1 MLNGDGLVK
10 AVASVAVAVLMVVFA
25 HRDERLCLHLI
36 IYIDRGWV
44 SSAFHYLKIFV
55 VDTADGYGVA
65 GKLHDEL
72 AIAVN
77 AYDVAF
83 QSLEETGEDTQL
95 DVVLGKLDK
104 GVAQEGHIVGM
115 TGDGLH
121 EGLHHAMRDNRRMS
135 CATVLN
141 EMNLRMIG
149 AEKLLQFSRMAL
161 QEYQTIDS
169 GQEFFD
175 NTLAVGFRF
184 VFVRIVDKTLVPRL
198 GVGGIVGV
206 DLTLEEFDLFVMDM
220 DISPGSF

>member
-1 MLNGDGLVK
+1 MLKGDGQ
-10 AVASVAVAVLMVVFA
+10 ANTVAGMVVAVLMVVVG
-25 HRDERLCLHLI
+25 HRDDRLCLHLI

-44 SSAFHYLKIFV
+44 SSDFHNLKIFV

-72 AIAVN
+72 AVTVD
-77 AYDVAF
+77 AYDIAL
-83 QSLEETGEDTQL
+83 QSLEETGKDTQL
-95 DVVLGKLDK
+95 DMVLGKLDK

-121 EGLHHAMRDNRRMS
+121 EGLHHAMGDNRRMS
-135 CATVLN
+135 CATILN
-141 EMNLRMIG
+141 EMSLRMIG

-161 QEYQTIDS
+161 QEYQTIDG

-184 VFVRIVDKTLVPRL
+184 VFV
-198 GVGGIVGV
+198 
-206 DLTLEEFDLFVMDM
+206 
-220 DISPGSF
+220 

>member
-1 MLNGDGLVK
+1 MT
-10 AVASVAVAVLMVVFA
+10 VFVYT
-25 HRDERLCLHLI
+25 LL
-36 IYIDRGWV
+36 YIDRGWV

-65 GKLHDEL
+65 GKLHNEL
-72 AIAVN
+72 AVTVD
-77 AYDVAF
+77 AYDVAL

-104 GVAQEGHIVGM
+104 GVAQEGDIVGM
-115 TGDGLH
+115 TGNSLH
-121 EGLHHAMRDNRRMS
+121 EGLHHAMGDNRRMS

-141 EMNLRMIG
+141 EMSLRMVG

-169 GQEFFD
+169 GQEFLD

-184 VFVRIVDKTLVPRL
+184 VFV
-198 GVGGIVGV
+198 
-206 DLTLEEFDLFVMDM
+206 
-220 DISPGSF
+220 

>member
-1 MLNGDGLVK
+1 MLNGDGLAK
-10 AVASVAVAVLMVVFA
+10 AVASVAVAVLMVVVA

-65 GKLHDEL
+65 GKLHDKL
-72 AIAVN
+72 AVAVD

-83 QSLEETGEDTQL
+83 QSLEETGKDTQL

-115 TGDGLH
+115 TGDSLH
-121 EGLHHAMRDNRRMS
+121 EGLHHAMGDNRRTP

-175 NTLAVGFRF
+175 DTLAIILGFE
-184 VFVRIVDKTLVPRL
+184 FVRIVDKTLVPRL
-198 GVGGIVGV
+198 RVGVIVSV

>member
-1 MLNGDGLVK
+1 MLKGDGQDK
-10 AVASVAVAVLMVVFA
+10 AVARVAVAVLMVVVGN
-25 HRDERLCLHLI
+25 RDDRLCLHLI
-36 IYIDRGWV
+36 IYIDRGCV
-44 SSAFHYLKIFV
+44 SSAFHNLKIFV

-65 GKLHDEL
+65 GKLHNEL
-72 AIAVN
+72 AVTVD

-83 QSLEETGEDTQL
+83 QSLEETGKDTQL

-104 GVAQEGHIVGM
+104 GVAQEGDIVGM
-115 TGDGLH
+115 TGNGLH

-141 EMNLRMIG
+141 EMSLRMIG

-175 NTLAVGFRF
+175 DSLAIIFGFE
-184 VFVRIVDKTLVPRL
+184 FVRIVDKTLVPCLR
-198 GVGGIVGV
+198 VDGIVGV
-206 DLTLEEFDLFVMDM
+206 DLALEEFDLFVMDM

>member
-72 AIAVN
+72 AVAVN
-77 AYDVAF
+77 VYDVAF

>member
-1 MLNGDGLVK
+1 MLNGDGLAK
-10 AVASVAVAVLMVVFA
+10 AVARVAVAVLMVVFG
-25 HRDERLCLHLI
+25 HRDDRLCLHL

-72 AIAVN
+72 AVAVD
-77 AYDVAF
+77 AYDVAL
-83 QSLEETGEDTQL
+83 QSLEETSEDTQL
-95 DVVLGKLDK
+95 DMVLGKLDK
-104 GVAQEGHIVGM
+104 GVAQEGDIVGM
-115 TGDGLH
+115 TGNGLH
-121 EGLHHAMRDNRRMS
+121 EGLHHAMGDNRRTP

-161 QEYQTIDS
+161 QEYQTINS
-169 GQEFFD
+169 GQEFLD
-175 NTLAVGFRF
+175 DTLAIIFGFE
-184 VFVRIVDKTLVPRL
+184 FVRIVDKTLVPRL

-220 DISPGSF
+220 DISPGNF

>member
-1 MLNGDGLVK
+1 MLNGDSLAK
-10 AVASVAVAVLMVVFA
+10 AVARVAVAVLTVVVGY
-25 HRDERLCLHLI
+25 RDDRLCLHLI
-36 IYIDRGWV
+36 IYINRGWV
-44 SSAFHYLKIFV
+44 SSAFHNLKIFV

-72 AIAVN
+72 AVTVD
-77 AYDVAF
+77 AYDVAL

-104 GVAQEGHIVGM
+104 GVAQEGDIVGM

-121 EGLHHAMRDNRRMS
+121 EGLHHAMGDNRRMS

-141 EMNLRMIG
+141 EMSLRMIG
-149 AEKLLQFSRMAL
+149 AEKLLQFRGVAL

-169 GQEFFD
+169 GQEFLD

-184 VFVRIVDKTLVPRL
+184 VFV
-198 GVGGIVGV
+198 
-206 DLTLEEFDLFVMDM
+206 
-220 DISPGSF
+220 

>member
-1 MLNGDGLVK
+1 MLNGDGLAK
-10 AVASVAVAVLMVVFA
+10 AVASVAVAVLTVVVG
-25 HRDERLCLHLI
+25 HRDDRLYLHLI

-44 SSAFHYLKIFV
+44 SSAFHNLKIFV

-72 AIAVN
+72 AVTVDAH
-77 AYDVAF
+77 DVAF

-115 TGDGLH
+115 TGDSLH
-121 EGLHHAMRDNRRMS
+121 EGLHHAMGDNRRMS

-141 EMNLRMIG
+141 EMSLRMIG
-149 AEKLLQFSRMAL
+149 AEELLQFGGVAL
-161 QEYQTIDS
+161 QEYQTIDG

-175 NTLAVGFRF
+175 DSLAVGFRF
-184 VFVRIVDKTLVPRL
+184 VFV
-198 GVGGIVGV
+198 
-206 DLTLEEFDLFVMDM
+206 
-220 DISPGSF
+220 

>member
-1 MLNGDGLVK
+1 MLNGDSLAK
-10 AVASVAVAVLMVVFA
+10 AVARVAVAVLIVVFG
-25 HRDERLCLHLI
+25 HRDDRLCLHLI

-44 SSAFHYLKIFV
+44 SSAFNNLKIFV

-72 AIAVN
+72 AVAVN
-77 AYDVAF
+77 AYDVAL

-104 GVAQEGHIVGM
+104 RVAQEGHIVGM
-115 TGDGLH
+115 TGDSLH
-121 EGLHHAMRDNRRMS
+121 EGLHHAMGDNRRMS

-141 EMNLRMIG
+141 KMSLRMIG

-175 NTLAVGFRF
+175 DTLAIIFGFE
-184 VFVRIVDKTLVPRL
+184 FVRIVDKTLVPRL
-198 GVGGIVGV
+198 RVGGIVGV
-206 DLTLEEFDLFVMDM
+206 NLTLEEFDLFVMDM
-220 DISPGSF
+220 DISPRSF

>member
-1 MLNGDGLVK
+1 MLNGDSLAK
-10 AVASVAVAVLMVVFA
+10 AVARGEVAVLMVVFG
-25 HRDERLCLHLI
+25 HGDDRLCLHLI

-65 GKLHDEL
+65 GKLHDKL
-72 AIAVN
+72 AVAVD
-77 AYDVAF
+77 AHDVAF
-83 QSLEETGEDTQL
+83 QSLEETGEDTQF

-104 GVAQEGHIVGM
+104 GVAQEGDIVGM
-115 TGDGLH
+115 TGDSLH

-141 EMNLRMIG
+141 EMSLRMIG

-161 QEYQTIDS
+161 QEYQTVDS
-169 GQEFFD
+169 GQEFLD

-184 VFVRIVDKTLVPRL
+184 VFV
-198 GVGGIVGV
+198 
-206 DLTLEEFDLFVMDM
+206 
-220 DISPGSF
+220 

>member
-1 MLNGDGLVK
+1 M
-10 AVASVAVAVLMVVFA
+10 
-25 HRDERLCLHLI
+25 
-36 IYIDRGWV
+36 
-44 SSAFHYLKIFV
+44 SSAFHNLKIFV

-72 AIAVN
+72 AVTVD
-77 AYDVAF
+77 AYDIAL

-115 TGDGLH
+115 TGDSLH

-141 EMNLRMIG
+141 EMSLRMIG
-149 AEKLLQFSRMAL
+149 AEKLLQFRGVAL
-161 QEYQTIDS
+161 QEYQTVDS
-169 GQEFFD
+169 RQEFFD
-175 NTLAVGFRF
+175 DTLAIIFGFE
-184 VFVRIVDKTLVPRL
+184 FVRIVDKTLVPRL
-198 GVGGIVGV
+198 RVSGIVGV

-220 DISPGSF
+220 DISPRSF

>member
-1 MLNGDGLVK
+1 M
-10 AVASVAVAVLMVVFA
+10 
-25 HRDERLCLHLI
+25 
-36 IYIDRGWV
+36 
-44 SSAFHYLKIFV
+44 SSAFHCLKIFV

-72 AIAVN
+72 AVAVD
-77 AYDVAF
+77 AYDVAL

-104 GVAQEGHIVGM
+104 GVAQEGDIVGM

-121 EGLHHAMRDNRRMS
+121 EGLHHAMGDNRRTPS
-135 CATVLN
+135 ATVLD
-141 EMNLRMIG
+141 EMSLRMIG

-169 GQEFFD
+169 GQEFFS
-175 NTLAVGFRF
+175 NTLAIIFGFE
-184 VFVRIVDKTLVPRL
+184 FVRIVDKTLVPRL

-220 DISPGSF
+220 NITPGSF

>member
-1 MLNGDGLVK
+1 MLKGDGLAK
-10 AVASVAVAVLMVVFA
+10 AVAWMAVAVLMIVVDY
-25 HRDERLCLHLI
+25 RDNRLCLHLI

-72 AIAVN
+72 AVAVD
-77 AYDVAF
+77 AYDVAL

-95 DVVLGKLDK
+95 DMVLGKLDK

-115 TGDGLH
+115 TSDGLH
-121 EGLHHAMRDNRRMS
+121 EGLHHAMGDNRRTP

-149 AEKLLQFSRMAL
+149 AEELLQFSRMAL

-175 NTLAVGFRF
+175 NTLAIIFGFE
-184 VFVRIVDKTLVPRL
+184 FVRIVDKTLVPRL
-198 GVGGIVGV
+198 GVGGIVGI

>member
-1 MLNGDGLVK
+1 MLNGDGLAK
-10 AVASVAVAVLMVVFA
+10 AVASVAVAVLTVVVG
-25 HRDERLCLHLI
+25 HRDDRLYLHLI

-44 SSAFHYLKIFV
+44 SSAFHNLKIFV

-72 AIAVN
+72 AVTVDAH
-77 AYDVAF
+77 DVAF

-115 TGDGLH
+115 TGDSLH
-121 EGLHHAMRDNRRMS
+121 EGLHHAMGDNRRMS

-149 AEKLLQFSRMAL
+149 AEELLQFGGVAL
-161 QEYQTIDS
+161 QEYQTIDG

-175 NTLAVGFRF
+175 DSLAVGFRF
-184 VFVRIVDKTLVPRL
+184 VFV
-198 GVGGIVGV
+198 
-206 DLTLEEFDLFVMDM
+206 
-220 DISPGSF
+220 

>member
-1 MLNGDGLVK
+1 MLNGDGLAK
-10 AVASVAVAVLMVVFA
+10 AVASVAVAVLTVVVG
-25 HRDERLCLHLI
+25 HHDDRLCLHLI

-44 SSAFHYLKIFV
+44 SSAFHNLKIFV

-72 AIAVN
+72 AVAVD
-77 AYDVAF
+77 AYDVAL
-83 QSLEETGEDTQL
+83 QSLEETGEDTQF

-121 EGLHHAMRDNRRMS
+121 EGLHHAMGDNRRTP

-141 EMNLRMIG
+141 EMSLRMIG

-169 GQEFFD
+169 GQEFLD
-175 NTLAVGFRF
+175 DTLAIIFEF
-184 VFVRIVDKTLVPRL
+184 EFVRIVDKTLVPRL

-220 DISPGSF
+220 DISPGNF

>member
-1 MLNGDGLVK
+1 MLNGDSLAK
-10 AVASVAVAVLMVVFA
+10 AVARVVVAVLMVVFG
-25 HRDERLCLHLI
+25 HRDDRLCLHLI

-44 SSAFHYLKIFV
+44 SSAFHHLKIFV
-55 VDTADGYGVA
+55 VNTADGYGVA

-72 AIAVN
+72 TVAVD
-77 AYDVAF
+77 AYDVAL

-104 GVAQEGHIVGM
+104 GVAQEGDIVGM

-121 EGLHHAMRDNRRMS
+121 EGLHHAMGDNRRTP

-141 EMNLRMIG
+141 EMSLRMIG

-169 GQEFFD
+169 GQEFFS
-175 NTLAVGFRF
+175 NTLAIIFGFE
-184 VFVRIVDKTLVPRL
+184 FVRIVDKTLVPRL
-198 GVGGIVGV
+198 RVGGIVGV

>member
-1 MLNGDGLVK
+1 MT
-10 AVASVAVAVLMVVFA
+10 VFVYT
-25 HRDERLCLHLI
+25 LL
-36 IYIDRGWV
+36 YIDRGCV
-44 SSAFHYLKIFV
+44 SSAFHNLKIFV

-72 AIAVN
+72 AVAVN
-77 AYDVAF
+77 AYDVAL

-115 TGDGLH
+115 TGDSLH

-141 EMNLRMIG
+141 EMSLRMIG

-169 GQEFFD
+169 GQEFLD
-175 NTLAVGFRF
+175 DTLAIIFGFE
-184 VFVRIVDKTLVPRL
+184 FVRIVDKTLVPRL
-198 GVGGIVGV
+198 RVGGIVGV

-220 DISPGSF
+220 DISPRSF

>member
-1 MLNGDGLVK
+1 MLKGDGLAK
-10 AVASVAVAVLMVVFA
+10 AVARVAVAVLMVVVG
-25 HRDERLCLHLI
+25 HRDDRLCLHLI
-36 IYIDRGWV
+36 IYMDRGWV

-72 AIAVN
+72 AVTVD
-77 AYDVAF
+77 AYDIAL
-83 QSLEETGEDTQL
+83 QSLEETGKDTQL

-115 TGDGLH
+115 TGDSLH
-121 EGLHHAMRDNRRMS
+121 EGLHHAMGDNRRMS

-141 EMNLRMIG
+141 KMSLRMIG

-175 NTLAVGFRF
+175 DSLAVGFRF
-184 VFVRIVDKTLVPRL
+184 EFVRIVDKTLVSRL

-220 DISPGSF
+220 DISPRSF

>member
-1 MLNGDGLVK
+1 MLNGDSLAK
-10 AVASVAVAVLMVVFA
+10 AVARVAVAVLIVVVDY
-25 HRDERLCLHLI
+25 RDDRLCLHLI

-44 SSAFHYLKIFV
+44 ISAFHYLKIFV

-72 AIAVN
+72 AVAVD
-77 AYDVAF
+77 AHDVAL

-104 GVAQEGHIVGM
+104 GGTQEGHIVGM

-121 EGLHHAMRDNRRMS
+121 ERLHHAMGDNRRTP

-141 EMNLRMIG
+141 EMSLRMIG
-149 AEKLLQFSRMAL
+149 AEKLLQFSRMTL

-169 GQEFFD
+169 GQEFLD
-175 NTLAVGFRF
+175 DTLAIIFGFE
-184 VFVRIVDKTLVPRL
+184 FVRIVDKTLVPRL
-198 GVGGIVGV
+198 RVGGIIGV

-220 DISPGSF
+220 NISPGSF